1 MTGIMTQYILDN
13 SIYYNWSQSM
23 DTKYIKNKLINE
35 NYSSKINIIKMQ
47 QMSYDE
53 FINYV
58 ENSRETN

>member
-1 MTGIMTQYILDN
+1 
-13 SIYYNWSQSM
+13 M

-53 FINYV
+53 FINYI
-58 ENSRETN
+58 ENSRGTN